1 MSPTMNRTPL
11 YDTHVSLNGRMVP
24 FAGWEMPLQFQ
35 GILAEARA
43 VRSVSG
49 LFDVSHMGRIWIKGP
64 QATDLLDWV
73 VTANVP
79 AMSLNRAR
87 YTLVCTEKGGILDDG
102 IVYRLDQEEYLLVC
116 NAANRE
122 AVWRWL
128 VRWRDDRFPGTELDD
143 RTTEVSMIA
152 FQGPR
157 TPEVMER
164 LAPGLAEKLR
174 PFQSAATQVAGIP
187 ALVGRTGYT
196 GEDGFEVMPAATDAP
211 DLWQRLQETGAAPCG
226 LGARD
231 VLRLEAGLL
240 LHGTDM
246 DSQSNPFE
254 AGLDRFVYMDKES
267 VCSAALRQVVEQG
280 VQRKLTGFKMVGR
293 GVARHGYPIVRDGV
307 TVGEVTS
314 GSYSPTLDRYI
325 GLGYVSVELANPG
338 SRFAVDVRGKLVEAE
353 SVALPFYSRRRS

>member
-1 MSPTMNRTPL
+1 MNRTPL
-11 YDTHVSLNGRMVP
+11 YDTHVSLKGRMVP

-64 QATDLLDWV
+64 QAAGLLDWV

-79 AMSLNRAR
+79 ALSLNRAR
-87 YTLVCTEKGGILDDG
+87 YTLVCTEEGGILDDG
-102 IVYRLDQEEYLLVC
+102 IVYRLDQEEYLLIC

-128 VRWRDDRFPGTELDD
+128 VLWRDDRFPGTELDD

-152 FQGPR
+152 FQGPP

-164 LAPGLAEKLR
+164 LAPGLVEKLR

-196 GEDGFEVMPAATDAP
+196 GEDGFEVMPAAADAP
-211 DLWQRLQETGAAPCG
+211 DLWRLLQETGAAPCG

-267 VCSAALRQVVEQG
+267 VCSAALRQMVEQG
-280 VQRKLTGFKMVGR
+280 VQKKLTGFMMVGR

-325 GLGYVSVELANPG
+325 GLGYVSVELADPG

-353 SVALPFYSRRRS
+353 SVALPFYSRRRN